1 MKPATQPTP
10 APGTEPASV
19 PGTEPAS
26 VPGTEPAPVPAR
38 RTGARPST
46 AAASRLRYGAV
57 LTALTAALALA
68 VVAGLSLGSVRIP
81 PGQVIDALLP
91 GAAPS
96 PFRTIVMDVR
106 LPRVLL
112 GVLVGAGLAV
122 CGTVLQALVRN
133 RLADPFLLGI
143 SSGASTGA
151 VVVLTL
157 GIGATTA
164 VAMPIGAFAG
174 ALAATVLVYGL
185 ARRGGSMTG
194 TRLVLAGVT
203 VSYILTALTTLVLV
217 SSARPE
223 HFREALYWSL
233 GGLGSARWD
242 ALWIPGLVLA
252 AALPLL
258 LALARPLDLLLVGEE
273 GATVL
278 GLDVSR
284 FRAAVF
290 ILVSLVTA
298 VLVSASGAVGF
309 IGLMVP
315 HAARLLVG
323 ATHRALLPVSAL
335 GGALALVVADLAAR
349 TVASPQDIPVGVLT
363 ALIGGPLFLWLMRSR
378 NAQGA
383 VL

>member
-1 MKPATQPTP
+1 MKAVGTAGPAGTEQPGKTGKRLFRTVP
-10 APGTEPASV
+10 AGSPKAPG
-19 PGTEPAS
+19 
-26 VPGTEPAPVPAR
+26 AP
-38 RTGARPST
+38 
-46 AAASRLRYGAV
+46 AASWLRRAAV
-57 LTALTAALALA
+57 LTGLTLALVA
-68 VVAGLSLGSVRIP
+68 AAVAGLALGSVRIP
-81 PGQVIDALLP
+81 PGEVVRALLP

-96 PFRTIVMDVR
+96 PFRTIVVEVR

-112 GVLVGAGLAV
+112 GAVVGAGLAV
-122 CGTVLQALVRN
+122 VGCVLQALVRN

-151 VVVLTL
+151 VLVLTL
-157 GIGATTA
+157 GIGVTTA
-164 VAMPIGAFAG
+164 VAMPVGAFLG
-174 ALAATVLVYGL
+174 ALGALVLVYAL
-185 ARRGGSMTG
+185 ASRGGGMTG

-217 SSARPE
+217 ASARPE

-242 ALWIPGLVLA
+242 TVWLPAAVTC

-258 LALARPLDLLLVGEE
+258 FALSRPLDLMLVGEE
-273 GATVL
+273 SATVL
-278 GLDVSR
+278 GLDVAR

-290 ILVSLVTA
+290 VLASLITA
-298 VLVSASGAVGF
+298 VLVAASGAVGF

-335 GGALALVVADLAAR
+335 AGAAALIVADLAAR

-378 NAQGA
+378 TAQGA
-383 VL
+383 AL